1 MMRVSGE
8 PAPRFSWEAFVVV
21 VRVGEGGPEEI
32 GRRPTEDAFER
43 VSLRRLREEDDIGG
57 YSKDRLDIVRD

>member
-8 PAPRFSWEAFVVV
+8 PAPRFSWEAFVVA
-21 VRVGEGGPEEI
+21 VRVGEGGPEEN

-43 VSLRRLREEDDIGG
+43 VSLRRLREDDDIGEN
-57 YSKDRLDIVRD
+57 SKDRLGIVQ